1 MLEVEHLQS
10 FENFRRH
17 VYYVNHQRIKCSFQ
31 DYPNI
36 DITDIRLVSI
46 NESVQNDFMERM
58 NNNTSYFS
66 KLVYHGT
73 KLKNIESILRYG
85 FLIPNRAH
93 PTNNEPSIIVSQNG
107 RSFRTGIYSLSYV
120 HVMNN
125 LLVCAALPKRNKF
138 GRIKHSHGNIL
149 VLSHVSQILPLFL
162 IDFKYLN
169 SSHMNYPCFN
179 EEKQVQINK
188 NNEIKKPIII
198 SRKYLRKLL
207 NYMNDEVRK
216 NNRYQRSSYFSPWST
231 IQFEIYIETSKY
243 C

>member
-1 MLEVEHLQS
+1 
-10 FENFRRH
+10 
-17 VYYVNHQRIKCSFQ
+17 
-31 DYPNI
+31 
-36 DITDIRLVSI
+36 
-46 NESVQNDFMERM
+46 M

-73 KLKNIESILRYG
+73 KLKNIESILRYE

-93 PTNNEPSIIVSQNG
+93 PTNNEPPIIVSQNG
-107 RSFRTGIYSLSYV
+107 RSFRNGIYSNHSAIYSLSYA

-138 GRIKHSHGNIL
+138 GQIKHSHGNIL

-179 EEKQVQINK
+179 EEKQVQINIRIMK
-188 NNEIKKPIII
+188 
-198 SRKYLRKLL
+198 
-207 NYMNDEVRK
+207 
-216 NNRYQRSSYFSPWST
+216 
-231 IQFEIYIETSKY
+231 
-243 C
+243 